1 MSSRL
6 QRMLRC
12 FGWQGLLKQ
21 RIRQMVGEGF
31 SSSSSTDPAAAA
43 EEQQREPE
51 QVEEEAEEEAGAEQN
66 AEKGKKETLAWCLP
80 VVYNLPQLSVNA
92 ILKWQQFHA
101 ALGVTR
107 TIVYVY
113 ENEADQLQG
122 EANDLYTRF
131 LSRDDVEWHTAPD
144 LNGADQ
150 YDSKEHQQGQRKI
163 IADCYDKAN
172 AQGFQWVYVELDH
185 QALGALSRQGARASL
200 TACCGMQ
207 RMYVCAACLATLTST
222 SFFIPWLKERRRA
235 AALAPTT
242 MQRICS
248 RFSTR
253 SIQRCQ
259 WCRLVRARLSGMQCV
274 QAVRVYLLSSY
285 STAQH
290 STCRYGK

>member
-1 MSSRL
+1 
-6 QRMLRC
+6 MLRC

-66 AEKGKKETLAWCLP
+66 AEKEKKETLAWCLP

-185 QALGALSRQGARASL
+185 QAQWRTKLRL
-200 TACCGMQ
+200 
-207 RMYVCAACLATLTST
+207 V
-222 SFFIPWLKERRRA
+222 
-235 AALAPTT
+235 
-242 MQRICS
+242 
-248 RFSTR
+248 STR
-253 SIQRCQ
+253 IAVHRPNETHKTTKRSIDQ
-259 WCRLVRARLSGMQCV
+259 AR
-274 QAVRVYLLSSY
+274 
-285 STAQH
+285 
-290 STCRYGK
+290 